1 MSAGSS
7 ASRRSMA
14 RASVVLPAPSGPS
27 SKTARPGASQAA
39 SSVASVSVAAR
50 SGSAR
55 DAGGLSIAANVPA
68 ARGADKGPGTRRAAL
83 DRRGDRSNLA
93 SA

>member
-1 MSAGSS
+1 
-7 ASRRSMA
+7 
-14 RASVVLPAPSGPS
+14 
-27 SKTARPGASQAA
+27 
-39 SSVASVSVAAR
+39 VASVSVAAR

-93 SA
+93 GA